1 MVTQL
6 RGELISD
13 IKDAHKCTHLIASD
27 GKTSMKRTP
36 KLMIALC
43 KTSNIVSLKWLQDSG
58 KAGKL
63 LDTRQYLLL
72 NDLEAEKAYSF
83 TMSKTLARVKE
94 RQRNGL
100 TLLGG
105 RRIYVC
111 PTVFK
116 NTEDGKKSP
125 PAGDL
130 KLIVS
135 AAGGHFVEKFADLR
149 TKDARD
155 LVVITNSDTKQKQ
168 KQEAQK
174 DVSNALLANGAV
186 SKSLKSFLH
195 LMMTQDIDDFL

>member
-1 MVTQL
+1 MVAQL
-6 RGELISD
+6 RGELLED
-13 IKDAHKCTHLIASD
+13 IKDAHRCTHLVASD
-27 GKTSMKRTP
+27 GKTAMKRTP

-43 KTSNIVSLKWLQDSG
+43 TTPNIVTLKWLQDSA

-63 LDTRQYLLL
+63 LDTGAYLLL
-72 NDLEAEKAYSF
+72 KDREAEKAYSF
-83 TMSKTLARVKE
+83 SMSETLARVKE
-94 RQRNGL
+94 RQTSGS

-135 AAGGHFVEKFADLR
+135 AAGGHFVEKSAELKA
-149 TKDARD
+149 TDAGD
-155 LVVITNSDTKQKQ
+155 LVVITNSDPKQKQ

-174 DVSNALLANGAV
+174 DVSNALSNGAV
-186 SKSLKSFLH
+186 SKPLKSLLH
-195 LMMTQDIDDFL
+195 LMMTQDIDEFL